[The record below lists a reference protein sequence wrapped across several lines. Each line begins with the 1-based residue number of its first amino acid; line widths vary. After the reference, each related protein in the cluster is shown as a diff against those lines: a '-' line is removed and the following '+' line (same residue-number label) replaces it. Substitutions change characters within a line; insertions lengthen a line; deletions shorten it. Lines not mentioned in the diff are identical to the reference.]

1 MVETAAAAGFDLRK
15 FTSTALGSNPED
27 SAPLSASDL
36 RILSENLHTRSN
48 QLKLHLRQILSQN
61 YDQFHDVVDDAQH
74 VTDGAASLADD
85 ITRIFQ
91 ALDGEVPFDSE
102 ICRLAVTAQELRNEQ
117 EERRAYLVA
126 LEFIARVREGL
137 KSAERSFLDGE
148 FVGSGTKLFEIRE
161 ELELPVDWT
170 DEDRK
175 GEKVQAFR
183 LLEDEWASSYSK
195 LGNFL
200 EELFAKAV
208 AINVHDSELRIDFRV
223 SCSDSKAG
231 VNVNE
236 VQLSIILSAMNN
248 IRVLDTRL
256 AQTADLLF
264 KQLVDP
270 IVQDPGFEIDTKDQQ
285 GRAIISWNSSASKTD
300 VMGHAE
306 IFAKLLQLFKF
317 LRTNLLVD
325 NDEWMAHLG
334 RVIWPQLTESITA
347 NYLSKAV
354 PIEISELAN
363 FQELAQATAEFET
376 SLGRLGLI
384 PDWVESRGDKLRSF
398 SSDVEYHFAVK
409 KKKSVMTK
417 ARDLLINS
425 DYKSHVANQEEK
437 TIQIGDDIDNV
448 ISVQTEAFSITLTVK
463 QLLEIV
469 HHTLQD
475 ACKSS
480 PVIAMELY
488 HGARD
493 AVLLYL
499 AIVPVKVME
508 HLNSIHKVAVLCHND
523 CLHVAQHVLQL
534 HFQYYSA
541 LPSNVQKIM
550 AFVDL
555 APLFRK
561 QGSEILQKQMH
572 LITGDL
578 MEVLD
583 RANGFQY
590 LEQRKNYETC
600 SNAIGQAVHVLETV
614 QTVWQP
620 VLAASVYKP
629 AFEKLVNAVVTRLIN
644 EVLAFDDIS
653 VEEGEKL
660 RELMLAAVSS
670 IKTLF
675 GPATKEVDDT
685 VGDDPVSVPT
695 WRKLLRLTDL
705 LDMSLRPITQS
716 WESGDL
722 HSCGF
727 TADEVQHLVKAIFS
741 DTPLRAECLQ
751 VIVDNPTKK
760 YEQSA

>member
-15 FTSTALGSNPED
+15 FTTTALGSNPDD

-36 RILSENLHTRSN
+36 RILSENLHARSN

-61 YDQFHDVVDDAQH
+61 YDQFHAVVDDAQH
-74 VTDGAASLADD
+74 AADGAASLADD
-85 ITRIFQ
+85 VTRIFH

-102 ICRLAVTAQELRNEQ
+102 ICRLAGKAQELRNEL

-137 KSAERSFLDGE
+137 KSAESLFYDGE
-148 FVGSGTKLFEIRE
+148 FVGSGTKLLEIRE

-208 AINVHDSELRIDFRV
+208 AINVHDCELRIDSRV
-223 SCSDSKAG
+223 SCGDSKAG
-231 VNVNE
+231 VNVNG
-236 VQLSIILSAMNN
+236 VQLSTILSAMDN
-248 IRVLDTRL
+248 IGVLDTRL

-264 KQLVDP
+264 KQIVDP
-270 IVQDPGFEIDTKDQQ
+270 IVQDPGFAIDTKELDQQ
-285 GRAIISWNSSASKTD
+285 GRAVISWNSSTSKTD
-300 VMGHAE
+300 AMGHAE
-306 IFAKLLQLFKF
+306 IFSKLLQLFKF

-334 RVIWPQLTESITA
+334 RVIWPQLTESITR

-384 PDWVESRGDKLRSF
+384 PEWVESRGDKLRSF

-409 KKKSVMTK
+409 KRKSVMTK
-417 ARDLLINS
+417 ARDLLIKS
-425 DYKSHVANQEEK
+425 DYKAHVANQEGK

-475 ACKSS
+475 ACKST

-488 HGARD
+488 LGARD

-534 HFQYYSA
+534 HFQYYPA

-644 EVLAFDDIS
+644 EVLGFDDIS

-685 VGDDPVSVPT
+685 VDDDPVSVPT

-727 TADEVQHLVKAIFS
+727 TAEEVQHLVKAIFS
-741 DTPLRAECLQ
+741 DTPLRSECLQ
-751 VIVDNPTKK
+751 VIVDKSTKK
-760 YEQSA
+760 R